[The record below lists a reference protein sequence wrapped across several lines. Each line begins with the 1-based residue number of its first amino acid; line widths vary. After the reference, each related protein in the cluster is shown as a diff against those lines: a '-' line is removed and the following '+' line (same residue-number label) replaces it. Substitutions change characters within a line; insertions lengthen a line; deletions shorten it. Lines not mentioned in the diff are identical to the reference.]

1 MQTLISLAICLF
13 DQLKKLPSI
22 FLVGYKEMK
31 TILLLLIALEAVYCE
46 QRPLSLPPLGGNQ
59 ESAGET
65 AYSVHQMEMYPPSM
79 SLNNEQK
86 GFKVI

>member
-1 MQTLISLAICLF
+1 MQTFISLAVWLF

-46 QRPLSLPPLGGNQ
+46 QRPLSLPPLGRNQ
-59 ESAGET
+59 ESAGEN
-65 AYSVHQMEMYPPSM
+65 AYQMEMYPPSM

>member
-1 MQTLISLAICLF
+1 
-13 DQLKKLPSI
+13 
-22 FLVGYKEMK
+22 
-31 TILLLLIALEAVYCE
+31 
-46 QRPLSLPPLGGNQ
+46 LPPLGGNQ

-86 GFKVI
+86 GFKAYIKKHLMHLRRGQASGDVFLPKNEKFDVWGGK